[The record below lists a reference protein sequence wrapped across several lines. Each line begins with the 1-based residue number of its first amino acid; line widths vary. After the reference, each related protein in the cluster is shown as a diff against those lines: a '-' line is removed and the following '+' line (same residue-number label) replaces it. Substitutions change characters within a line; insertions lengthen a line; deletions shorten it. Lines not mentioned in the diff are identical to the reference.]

1 MIKKG
6 SFKNMKNLNMKNV
19 LTLIKD
25 HQGISRADIAKKV
38 NLSRAAVTNIVNELL
53 ELKLVKEVRAGK
65 SSGGRRPILLDL
77 NPDGGYVIGL
87 EWGISRLKAVLLN
100 LEADILAEEEIIP
113 IDNSLKEY
121 TKKSFNLIDKF
132 ISTIKDE
139 DKITGIAVGIHGL
152 VDSQKGV
159 SLFTPHFGWGRV
171 EIEEIIAEK
180 FDYPV
185 FIDNDVRM
193 MAEGEIWQ
201 GKKDFIFINTGSGV
215 GAALVFNAKLHYGV
229 NNAAGEF
236 GHIKITDDGPIC
248 ECGKKGCLETLI
260 AEERILNKY
269 YNKLNVD
276 IKRSELSITQLLKDY
291 KKGSIKAVET
301 IQETSEY
308 FSRGIA
314 DLVNLLNPEAVVIG
328 GLFAS
333 YPEIF
338 LDELKTSVSDKALDL
353 AVENLNITT
362 AHYGEYAGAVGAAE
376 KVLNNFFAVD

>member
-1 MIKKG
+1 MKKG
-6 SFKNMKNLNMKNV
+6 SFKNMKNLNMKNI
-19 LTLIKD
+19 LTLIKEQ
-25 HQGISRADIAKKV
+25 QGISRADIAKKV

-77 NPDGGYVIGL
+77 NPDGAYVIGL
-87 EWGISRLKAVLLN
+87 EWGISKLKAVLLN
-100 LEADILAEEEIIP
+100 LEAEILSKKEIIP
-113 IDNSLKEY
+113 TDNTLKEY
-121 TKKSFNLIDKF
+121 TNKSFALIEEFKSNLKN
-132 ISTIKDE
+132 E

-152 VDSQKGV
+152 VDPEKGI

-171 EIEEIIAEK
+171 KIEEIIAERYN
-180 FDYPV
+180 YPV

-236 GHIKITDDGPIC
+236 GHIKITDDGPVC

-269 YNKLNVD
+269 YKKLSAEINRD
-276 IKRSELSITQLLKDY
+276 ELSIEQLVKDY
-291 KKGSIKAVET
+291 KNKSSEALET
-301 IQETSEY
+301 IRETSEY

-333 YPEIF
+333 YSEIF
-338 LDELKTSVSDKALDL
+338 LEELKTSVSNKALDL

-376 KVLNNFFAVD
+376 KVLNNFFKVD

>member
-1 MIKKG
+1 MKKG

-38 NLSRAAVTNIVNELL
+38 NLSRASVTNIVNELL

-87 EWGISRLKAVLLN
+87 EWGISKLKAVLLN
-100 LEADILAEEEIIP
+100 LEAEILAKKEIIP
-113 IDNSLKEY
+113 SDNSLEEY
-121 TKKSFNLIDKF
+121 TKKSFALIDKF
-132 ISTIKDE
+132 ISTVEDE
-139 DKITGIAVGIHGL
+139 AKITGIAVGIHGL
-152 VDSQKGV
+152 VDPEKGV
-159 SLFTPHFGWGRV
+159 SLFTPHFGWGKV
-171 EIEEIIAEK
+171 EIEAIIAENY
-180 FDYPV
+180 DYPV

-215 GAALVFNAKLHYGV
+215 GAALVFAAKLHYGV

-236 GHIKITDDGPIC
+236 GHIKITDDAPVC
-248 ECGKKGCLETLI
+248 ECGKKGCLESLI
-260 AEERILNKY
+260 AEARILNRY
-269 YNKLNVD
+269 YNKLD
-276 IKRSELSITQLLKDY
+276 SKLERKELSIEKLVKDY
-291 KKGSIKAVET
+291 KKGSSKAVET
-301 IQETSEY
+301 IKEISEY

-328 GLFAS
+328 GLFAAYS
-333 YPEIF
+333 EVF
-338 LDELKTSVSDKALDL
+338 LAELKNNVSDKALIL

-376 KVLNNFFAVD
+376 KVLNNFFKVD